1 MKECDWMAKKRIYE
15 IAKEVGVDNKVVV
28 QKAKDLGLDVKNHMS
43 SVDDSQVAKLK
54 NSFQNSFWILS
65 KTIQN
70 ISIGILLLLLC

>member
-54 NSFQNSFWILS
+54 NSFQNSAPAAKSSNKKNKI
-65 KTIQN
+65 KR
-70 ISIGILLLLLC
+70 